1 MPLTRIKICC
11 MSSIDDAAFA
21 IDAGAHALG
30 FVSAM
35 PSGAGIIDEAL
46 IARIVATVPVTIAT
60 FLLTS
65 AVDEDTIVAQQR
77 RTRANTIQLV
87 DRTTVDTRRA
97 LRATMPGIGIVQV
110 VHVTGPE
117 SAAEA
122 HEARVGSDAVLLDSG
137 NPSLAVKELGGT
149 GRVHDWDVSARI
161 CRELDVPVFLA
172 GGLNPGNVAEAVRT
186 VRPFGVDVCSGLRPA
201 GKLDAQRVTDFVRNV
216 RTAFDGQRDF
226 LSVS

>member
-11 MSSIDDAAFA
+11 MSSVDEAALA

-46 IARIVATVPVTIAT
+46 IERIIATVPVTVAT

-65 AVDEDTIVAQQR
+65 AVDAPTIIEQQR
-77 RTRANTIQLV
+77 RSRANTIQLV
-87 DRTTVDTRRA
+87 DRTTVDTRHA
-97 LRATMPGIGIVQV
+97 LRASMPGIAIVQV

-122 HEARVGSDAVLLDSG
+122 REARIGSDAVLLDSG

-161 CRELDVPVFLA
+161 RRELDVPVFLA
-172 GGLNPGNVAEAVRT
+172 GGLNPDNVTEAVRT

-201 GKLDAQRVTDFVRNV
+201 RTLDAQRVKDFVRNV
-216 RTAFDGQRDF
+216 HAALDRQGDLR
-226 LSVS
+226 SVS